1 MWFSYQGVIQLSLT
15 KVLFQGDAK
24 EASTDCQAVGSGEAA
39 AMEQWAL
46 LHCGKFCE
54 EYYNYIHPGKLV
66 SGMRY
71 CWHWYDPT
79 PCVTKVVQSQAHF
92 QWMIDCQVFNFS
104 LFMMV
109 TKDML
114 WLQVF
119 NRLLGQGSLLCS
131 WPKVVTFGFKL
142 ILFHRV
148 AGTSFPKGVC
158 SKDAAFFQV
167 VQEAD

>member
-1 MWFSYQGVIQLSLT
+1 MWSSYQGVIQLSLT
-15 KVLFQGDAK
+15 KVLFLGA
-24 EASTDCQAVGSGEAA
+24 ATDCQAVGSGEAA

-46 LHCGKFCE
+46 FHCGKFCE

-79 PCVTKVVQSQAHF
+79 PCVTKVVQCQAHF
-92 QWMIDCQVFNFS
+92 QWMTDCLVFNFS

-114 WLQVF
+114 WLQVL
-119 NRLLGQGSLLCS
+119 NRLLGQGTLLCS
-131 WPKVVTFGFKL
+131 NTDLRSWPLGSNWFYSIGL
-142 ILFHRV
+142 RV
-148 AGTSFPKGVC
+148 SAFQREFAVKT
-158 SKDAAFFQV
+158 AFFQV